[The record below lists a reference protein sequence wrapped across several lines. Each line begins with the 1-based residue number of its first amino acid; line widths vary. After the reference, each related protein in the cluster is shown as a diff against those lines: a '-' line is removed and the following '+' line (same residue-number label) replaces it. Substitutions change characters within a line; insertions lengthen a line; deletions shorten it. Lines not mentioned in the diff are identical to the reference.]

1 MNISVFG
8 LGYVGCVGIG
18 CLAQN
23 GHRVVGVDTQLA
35 KVQFINAGKPTI
47 IEKDIDTVIGT
58 QHAAGRISATTSV
71 AAAVEATQVSFI
83 CVGTP
88 PTTTGHLDLTAVLRV
103 AENIGRALRTK
114 TSPHVI
120 AVRSTVMPGTSE
132 RVSEII
138 ARVSGRQPGMQFA
151 VVANPEFLRE
161 GTSIEDFEHPAFT
174 LVGSECAWA
183 TDVMR
188 SVYAGIDA
196 PFITTVR
203 RVAELMKYICNSYH
217 ALKVTFAN
225 EVGAICGE
233 LGVDGKEVMDIF
245 CRDAKLNVSRAYLR
259 PGFAYGGSC
268 LPKDLKALRT
278 IAHDKYL
285 TCPVLD
291 SIEASNEHQKA
302 VALERIQ
309 GFGRRKIG
317 FLGLSFKPGTDD
329 LRESPIV
336 DIVERLLGKGYDL
349 RIYDRHVHLAR
360 LVGANREYILQK
372 IPFISQFISDDLDA
386 VLVHA
391 DVVVVVNKE
400 PGLKEALAQ
409 LPCHKAIYDL
419 AGIGLARPQ
428 PTPETVPAAAEA
440 TNRELAAI

>member
-23 GHRVVGVDTQLA
+23 GHRVVGVDTQLS

-47 IEKDIDTVIGT
+47 IEKDIDTVI
-58 QHAAGRISATTSV
+58 AAQYGAGKISATISA

-88 PTTTGHLDLTAVLRV
+88 PTATGHLDLTAVLRV

-114 TSPHVI
+114 TTRHVI

-138 ARVSGRQPGMQFA
+138 AQASGRQPGGDFV

-174 LVGSECAWA
+174 LVGSESAWA

-196 PFITTVR
+196 PFITTAR

-225 EVGAICGE
+225 EVGAICAE
-233 LGVDGKEVMDIF
+233 LGVDGREVMDIF

-291 SIEASNEHQKA
+291 SIEPSNERQKT
-302 VALERIQ
+302 VALEKIQ
-309 GFGRRKIG
+309 GFGCRKIG

-329 LRESPIV
+329 LRESPVV
-336 DIVERLLGKGYDL
+336 DIIERLLGKGYDV
-349 RIYDRHVHLAR
+349 RIYDRHVHVAR
-360 LVGANREYILQK
+360 LVGANREYIMQK
-372 IPFISQFISDDLDA
+372 IPFISQFISDNLDA
-386 VLVHA
+386 VLAHA
-391 DVVVVVNKE
+391 DAVVVVNKE
-400 PGLKEALAQ
+400 PGLKEALAR
-409 LPCHKAIYDL
+409 LPGDMLIYDL
-419 AGIGLARPQ
+419 AGLGLDRS
-428 PTPETVPAAAEA
+428 TRNPAAVAADA
-440 TNRELAAI
+440 TTPELAATL